1 MEGNPD
7 SGTQEIFAWGIW
19 NSGFFSCGIW
29 NPGLWNPEYSLRNP
43 ESHLRLEST
52 IHVPLTKNPES
63 KTWNPESKS
72 VLDSPL
78 HEEKFKLYE
87 TILIW
92 PSQKETLFPGDS
104 RNLTLRTCRRTD
116 GIKSM

>member
-1 MEGNPD
+1 MEFITSRKGIRILEPKKFLLEE
-7 SGTQEIFAWGIW
+7 SGIRD
-19 NSGFFSCGIW
+19 FFSCGIW
-29 NPGLWNPEYSLRNP
+29 NPGLWNPEYSLRNQ

-87 TILIW
+87 TIRI
-92 PSQKETLFPGDS
+92 
-104 RNLTLRTCRRTD
+104 
-116 GIKSM
+116 